1 MTCDS
6 SSLSAGTRW
15 VWIIL
20 RRKARRP
27 WTDPV
32 HGWSA
37 AARTEPPHVLR
48 LALSPSCWVS
58 SACLPR
64 PSPKKASIKSPLKT
78 TTGLD
83 SHKLEQNN
91 LFFFSQASPPPLLF
105 AMPSPVPHLH
115 ACSDLSHIV
124 SGRGCEHRREA
135 ESPSCLR
142 MHTVLMWADSIRQ
155 HFWLPHTPLPFTA
168 CLPIL
173 VSSCTNVFAM
183 TRQTRLPAELHPF
196 LLLFIYAVGET
207 VRLTS
212 ARCNSHYLPFIVVQ
226 NIVVS
231 CFCMGQYGTSDRSW
245 WQDDVSL

>member
-20 RRKARRP
+20 QRKAQRP
-27 WTDPV
+27 WSDPV

-91 LFFFSQASPPPLLF
+91 LFFPKPPPPSTSPRHAF
-105 AMPSPVPHLH
+105 PSPTSPCLFRSVPHRQRQRLRAPPRGREPFLFTDAH
-115 ACSDLSHIV
+115 CIDV
-124 SGRGCEHRREA
+124 SWFHQA
-135 ESPSCLR
+135 TLLAATHPAS
-142 MHTVLMWADSIRQ
+142 
-155 HFWLPHTPLPFTA
+155 FY
-168 CLPIL
+168 CLP
-173 VSSCTNVFAM
+173 SNFCVFM
-183 TRQTRLPAELHPF
+183 H
-196 LLLFIYAVGET
+196 
-207 VRLTS
+207 
-212 ARCNSHYLPFIVVQ
+212 
-226 NIVVS
+226 
-231 CFCMGQYGTSDRSW
+231 
-245 WQDDVSL
+245 